1 MDKPTSNGPVYA
13 ASGGY
18 VAVVVSD
25 LFDGDW
31 SQAWS
36 NFEPEMAA
44 LAVGAVFI
52 VVKTSKAMWRKFV
65 DRDGDGIADFAETDE
80 TDYAL
85 DGGDASRRDVR
96 RAAKVSV

>member
-1 MDKPTSNGPVYA
+1 MDKSTSNGPAYA
-13 ASGGY
+13 AGGGY

-36 NFEPEMAA
+36 DFEPEIAA
-44 LAVGAVFI
+44 LAVGAAVV
-52 VVKTSKAMWRKFV
+52 VVKTSTALWRKFV

-80 TDYAL
+80 ADYAL

-96 RAAKVSV
+96 RAAKASV